1 MNVSMFFRWRM
12 IKGLQTAV
20 WAKPVHQNRPR
31 SLLRS
36 SPRRRIVP
44 PPSPQQKT
52 LSKTRQTSSKRTA
65 KPRPLRD
72 YKHTLCTEF
81 IFLCSLCTNLR
92 YVEIKRRTMD
102 RFGYIYDID
111 CLRDLYTHTRSIA
124 YIKGVVFFWQCL
136 PKVSHA
142 NCLSDYF
149 LILMYYMY
157 IFALTLLIEMF
168 LNMLYIC
175 KFEKVRFCQYLAFWN
190 RWSSE

>member
-1 MNVSMFFRWRM
+1 M

-20 WAKPVHQNRPR
+20 WAKPVHQSRPR

-102 RFGYIYDID
+102 RFGYIYD
-111 CLRDLYTHTRSIA
+111 LRYRLFKRSIHTHA
-124 YIKGVVFFWQCL
+124 IYSIHQRSRFFL
-136 PKVSHA
+136 TMPSES
-142 NCLSDYF
+142 LSRQ
-149 LILMYYMY
+149 L
-157 IFALTLLIEMF
+157 
-168 LNMLYIC
+168 
-175 KFEKVRFCQYLAFWN
+175 FE
-190 RWSSE
+190 